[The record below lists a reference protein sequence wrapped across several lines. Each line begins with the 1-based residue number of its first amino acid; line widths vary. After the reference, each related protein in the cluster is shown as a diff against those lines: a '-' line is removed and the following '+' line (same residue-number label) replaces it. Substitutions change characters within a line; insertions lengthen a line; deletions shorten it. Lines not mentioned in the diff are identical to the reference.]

1 MEKASQ
7 PSTWKNAGI
16 RSPRTR
22 RQHRTRDRCGR
33 TDHCRKIS
41 IWLIDPNSLC
51 RWQAEH
57 MMRKS
62 EMQIGQ
68 FGQSRRMGNWPWQLF
83 AALDLFS
90 PFYDDDFRQT
100 QPGLAP
106 R

>member
-1 MEKASQ
+1 
-7 PSTWKNAGI
+7 
-16 RSPRTR
+16 
-22 RQHRTRDRCGR
+22 
-33 TDHCRKIS
+33 
-41 IWLIDPNSLC
+41 
-51 RWQAEH
+51 

-106 R
+106 RLPGQRMHWDWKGQPYHSIPASLQRRRIVQHQGNSSG